1 MMALFRAI
9 LALVG
14 LLLSAQVAVRL
25 ARHLL
30 ASRMQPGPSRSTP
43 AGPRA
48 AAGLLTHVP
57 IEPGM
62 RVLQIGSPD
71 AALVSSLARQV
82 GKYGKVYVLESSGER
97 AEGLGRQLRAERV
110 GNVEVLTGDP
120 ARLELPDSTFDLA
133 LCVQVL
139 ADQPRR
145 QRTLW
150 ELQRVLRPR
159 GHLSVSE
166 SLRPW
171 RYLSR
176 ATLKNEA
183 SAVGLVCRDEHG
195 SPLAYTANFRK
206 PA

>member
-1 MMALFRAI
+1 MAG
-9 LALVG
+9 LV
-14 LLLSAQVAVRL
+14 LSAQVAVRL
-25 ARHLL
+25 ARHVLGSGIQPAASPSTL
-30 ASRMQPGPSRSTP
+30 ARPGATD
-43 AGPRA
+43 
-48 AAGLLTHVP
+48 GLLTYVP

-62 RVLQIGSPD
+62 RVLQIGSPHP
-71 AALVSSLARQV
+71 AFVGTLARRV

-120 ARLELPDSTFDLA
+120 ARLELPDCTFDLA
-133 LCVQVL
+133 LCVQAL

-176 ATLKNEA
+176 GTLKNEA

-195 SPLAYTANFRK
+195 TPLAYTANFRK
-206 PA
+206 LA